1 MTTKH
6 LRNLVLP
13 GLAVILLALTACTRH
28 ATTPPATSEQGEDAL
43 SSQRA
48 TMEAVQEMLTTQTA
62 QAAEA
67 QTEESETPVPNTP
80 IPTLQI
86 HPTSPIVV
94 TPQGTQ
100 PAATATTPAP
110 VVTEHVVKRGE
121 WVYSIARLYDV
132 EPEAIIALNG
142 LVAPYTLV
150 PGQVLKIPAPGSGTP
165 VPAGTPA
172 PGGTTHTVKA
182 GEWVYSIARKYGVT
196 PEAIIQAN
204 GLISPYTI
212 YPGMVL
218 TIP

>member
-1 MTTKH
+1 MTRKH

-13 GLAVILLALTACTRH
+13 GLAVILLALTACTRS
-28 ATTPPATSEQGEDAL
+28 ATTPPPSSEEAI

-62 QAAEA
+62 QAVDD
-67 QTEESETPVPNTP
+67 EESETPVPNTP
-80 IPTLQI
+80 IPTLDI

-100 PAATATTPAP
+100 SIATATATTPAAE
-110 VVTEHVVKRGE
+110 VTEHTVKRGE

-132 EPEAIIALNG
+132 DPEAIIELNG
-142 LVAPYTLV
+142 LVAPYTVV
-150 PGQVLKIPAPGSGTP
+150 PGQVLQIPAPGSGTP

-204 GLISPYTI
+204 GLIYPYTL